1 MSRHHADPGGLGE
14 KLGADQLFSEV
25 RCALEA
31 PPGRYYAAGSFLLET
46 LTGAEPGGILVLCVP
61 DIARADG
68 RIALATG
75 MSPVA
80 VARAPGLVH
89 LTRHGERGVTLVPA
103 GSTTIEEA
111 LGRASFTVLATAV
124 DLAEPGELI
133 DPLGGIGHLEQ
144 GILSAAS
151 PIEDDPERLLLA
163 ARLRARFDLEPDED
177 TMLSLRRSAPL
188 ARRVQPRRAWAGLAG
203 VFTAGGLSGSAA
215 FLKETGVLE
224 QLFPALADI
233 YDVPQNYYHHL
244 GVWGH
249 TLETLDHLQEMLRN
263 PRDRFKAYGDRLAAY
278 LTRRVEGG
286 VRRRTLLV
294 LAALVHD
301 VGKASSM
308 SLEPSGRI
316 RFQGHQLDGAR
327 LAVPIASRLGLG
339 VKATRGLVAIVRDH
353 MRLGFL
359 MKEGETTASRL
370 RAAVELGPHCPEV
383 VLLSLADR
391 MATRGEATT
400 DEALERFKRVASRLL
415 ADWFWLRDVP
425 PLIDGSDIIVHAGIE
440 QGPGVGEAL
449 LRARVA
455 QRECTV
461 ASRSQALEFLAP
473 DFKGKMN
480 VRSNEGEAR

>member
-1 MSRHHADPGGLGE
+1 MSCGHADTGGLGE
-14 KLGADQLFSEV
+14 KLRADPLFSEV
-25 RCALEA
+25 RRVLEPA
-31 PPGRYYAAGSFLLET
+31 PGRYYAAGFILLQA
-46 LTGAEPGGILVLCVP
+46 LTGAEPGGILLLCVP
-61 DIARADG
+61 DIADADR

-89 LTRHGERGVTLVPA
+89 LTRQGERGVTLVPA

-111 LGRASFTVLATAV
+111 LARASFTVLATAV
-124 DLAEPGELI
+124 DLAEPGGLI

-144 GILSAAS
+144 GILCSAS

-163 ARLRARFDLEPDED
+163 ARLRARYDLEPDEE
-177 TMLSLRRSAPL
+177 TMRSLCESAPL
-188 ARRVQPRRAWAGLAG
+188 AQRIAPRRAWAGLAG
-203 VFTAGGLSGSAA
+203 VFAAGGLSGSTA
-215 FLKETGVLE
+215 FLKEIGVLE

-233 YDVPQNYYHHL
+233 SDVPQNYYHHL

-249 TLETLDHLQEMLRN
+249 TLETLDHLELMLRN

-286 VRRRTLLV
+286 VRRQTLLM

-301 VGKASSM
+301 VGKATTM
-308 SLEPSGRI
+308 SVEPSGRI
-316 RFQGHQLDGAR
+316 RFQGHQLEGAR

-339 VKATRGLVAIVRDH
+339 VKATDGLVAIVRDH

-359 MKEGETTASRL
+359 MKEGETIASRM
-370 RAAVELGPHCPEV
+370 RAAVELGSHCPEV

-400 DEALERFKRVASRLL
+400 DEALEMFKRVASRLL

-425 PLIDGSDIIVHAGIE
+425 TLIDGSDIIVHAGIE

-455 QRECTV
+455 QRECAV